1 MIATQNAADKTQK
14 FLDDFKVSKP
24 VIGLPGLG
32 WDTPE
37 MAAAVS
43 NAGGLG
49 VLHIG
54 FKTEEEIER
63 DVAKVRSLTD
73 EPFAVL
79 MFPQK
84 ESILDAEKLRL
95 QDTALSPLRED
106 LGCTAARPISAPLF
120 DNQFRKIVELKV
132 PAVGLRLGGL
142 REPYMEELEANGIS
156 VFGIASNLR
165 DAKVLVSSGVNAVV
179 AAGWA
184 EEGLLSHE
192 EIGKDQAEIDSL
204 VLWSECAR
212 ALRVPVLGAGSVTT
226 QNQVRV
232 IKALG
237 LAGFMLSDA
246 LLLAKES
253 PIPDSWRTKVMYL
266 ADSASETSDTFMGR
280 ASRYLSNGLAQIFPE
295 KGLPVLQLPYQ
306 YFALKDIF
314 DKALEIGRIDL
325 ALLEVGQYVYLAESG
340 TTADIINKFCGYWS
354 ED

>member
-156 VFGIASNLR
+156 VFGVKLDR
-165 DAKVLVSSGVNAVV
+165 
-179 AAGWA
+179 
-184 EEGLLSHE
+184 
-192 EIGKDQAEIDSL
+192 
-204 VLWSECAR
+204 
-212 ALRVPVLGAGSVTT
+212 
-226 QNQVRV
+226 
-232 IKALG
+232 
-237 LAGFMLSDA
+237 
-246 LLLAKES
+246 
-253 PIPDSWRTKVMYL
+253 
-266 ADSASETSDTFMGR
+266 
-280 ASRYLSNGLAQIFPE
+280 
-295 KGLPVLQLPYQ
+295 
-306 YFALKDIF
+306 
-314 DKALEIGRIDL
+314 
-325 ALLEVGQYVYLAESG
+325 
-340 TTADIINKFCGYWS
+340 
-354 ED
+354 